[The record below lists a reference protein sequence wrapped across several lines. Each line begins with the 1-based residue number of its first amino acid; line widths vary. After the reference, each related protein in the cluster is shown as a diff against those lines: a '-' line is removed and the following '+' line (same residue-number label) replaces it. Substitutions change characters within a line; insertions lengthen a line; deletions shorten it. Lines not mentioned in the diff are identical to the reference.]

1 MLDCIAGC
9 HGFYFHARPI
19 LKVEGTACCPANVDH
34 DAACNDDGGRISS
47 VGKALDCRA
56 EGPRLYSHAE
66 PILRVEGNSC
76 CPANVDHDAAYDDDD
91 DDGLLP
97 NVSTPLR

>member
-9 HGFYFHARPI
+9 HGFYSHARPI
-19 LKVEGTACCPANVDH
+19 LKGEDTACCPANVDH

-56 EGPRLYSHAE
+56 EGPRLYSHAGQ
-66 PILRVEGNSC
+66 ILRFEG
-76 CPANVDHDAAYDDDD
+76 
-91 DDGLLP
+91 
-97 NVSTPLR
+97 